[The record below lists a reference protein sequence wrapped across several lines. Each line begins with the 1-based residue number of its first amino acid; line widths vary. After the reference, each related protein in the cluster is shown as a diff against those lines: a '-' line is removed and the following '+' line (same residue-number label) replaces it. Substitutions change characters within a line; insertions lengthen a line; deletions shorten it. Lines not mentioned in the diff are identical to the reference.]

1 MNTLEIW
8 LLAISLAMDCFTVS
22 ITSGII
28 MRRICRRTFF
38 VMAFFFG
45 LFQAVMP
52 LIGWFCASRF
62 SHLIKDYD
70 HWIAFGLL
78 AFLGMPIEAVVMI
91 MSFIAVR
98 KFSGGY
104 HADSFYKCLIISS
117 IVIMTMLQIST
128 YINNNLLFNVIYIAS
143 SILLMIFSP
152 IDSANKRLDNDDKR
166 FCKKITILIVVVLF
180 IIVELQWIAGYRYYT
195 KFIESGVMLAEIL
208 QLLAIFN
215 LKYDRK

>member
-78 AFLGMPIEAVVMI
+78 AFLGGPV
-91 MSFIAVR
+91 S
-98 KFSGGY
+98 
-104 HADSFYKCLIISS
+104 
-117 IVIMTMLQIST
+117 
-128 YINNNLLFNVIYIAS
+128 
-143 SILLMIFSP
+143 
-152 IDSANKRLDNDDKR
+152 
-166 FCKKITILIVVVLF
+166 
-180 IIVELQWIAGYRYYT
+180 YT
-195 KFIESGVMLAEIL
+195 HLTLPTNSRV
-208 QLLAIFN
+208 
-215 LKYDRK
+215 

>member
-78 AFLGMPIEAVVMI
+78 AFLGGRMI
-91 MSFIAVR
+91 
-98 KFSGGY
+98 KEGFS
-104 HADSFYKCLIISS
+104 
-117 IVIMTMLQIST
+117 
-128 YINNNLLFNVIYIAS
+128 
-143 SILLMIFSP
+143 
-152 IDSANKRLDNDDKR
+152 NDDKCCFDPTR
-166 FCKKITILIVVVLF
+166 LKVVL
-180 IIVELQWIAGYRYYT
+180 T
-195 KFIESGVMLAEIL
+195 LAVATSID
-208 QLLAIFN
+208 A
-215 LKYDRK
+215 